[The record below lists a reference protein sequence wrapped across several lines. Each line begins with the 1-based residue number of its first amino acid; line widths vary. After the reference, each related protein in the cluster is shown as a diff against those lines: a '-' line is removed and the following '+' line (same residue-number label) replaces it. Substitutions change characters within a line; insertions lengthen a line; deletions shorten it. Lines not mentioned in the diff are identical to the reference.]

1 MASEEL
7 WEVAPQF
14 AGWPSVK
21 VLPAGAEAA
30 LRAAL
35 QQAGFDV
42 RTLEGG
48 DVTSDAS
55 LFEAVARAFE
65 LPEDFGANWDA
76 FADSLFDL
84 TDVPGR
90 RLALVWRDAQLSL
103 AASVATVVT
112 ALLLLHE
119 QEGHAEPDA
128 EPAQL
133 LVYLLGAG
141 PGWS

>member
-1 MASEEL
+1 MPSEEL
-7 WEVAPQF
+7 WEVAPHL

-21 VLPAGAEAA
+21 ALPAGEEAA

-35 QQAGFDV
+35 EQAGFDV
-42 RTLEGG
+42 RTLEGREVTG
-48 DVTSDAS
+48 DAA
-55 LFEAVARAFE
+55 LFESVARALD
-65 LPEDFGANWDA
+65 LPDDFGANWDA

-90 RLALVWRDAQLSL
+90 RLALVWRDAHLSL
-103 AASVATVVT
+103 SASVATVVS

-119 QEGHAEPDA
+119 QASHAEPDG

-133 LVYLLGAG
+133 LVYLLGDG
-141 PGWS
+141 PGWA

>member
-1 MASEEL
+1 MPSEEL
-7 WEVAPQF
+7 WEVAPHF

-21 VLPAGAEAA
+21 VLPAGQEPP

-48 DVTSDAS
+48 EVTSDSA
-55 LFEAVARAFE
+55 LFEAVARA
-65 LPEDFGANWDA
+65 LGLSEDFGANWDA
-76 FADSLFDL
+76 LADSLFDL

-90 RLALVWRDAQLSL
+90 RLALVWRDAHLSL
-103 AASVATVVT
+103 SASVSTVVR

-119 QEGHAEPDA
+119 QASHAEPDS
-128 EPAQL
+128 EPTQL
-133 LVYLLGAG
+133 FVYLLGDG
-141 PGWS
+141 PGWA